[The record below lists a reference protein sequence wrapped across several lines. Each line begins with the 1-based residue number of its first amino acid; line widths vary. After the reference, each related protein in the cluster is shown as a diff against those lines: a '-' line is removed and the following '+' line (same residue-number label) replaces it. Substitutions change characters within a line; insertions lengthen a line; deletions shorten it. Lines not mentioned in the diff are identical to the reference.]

1 MAIKTDELLK
11 TFLEM
16 KPETAYFLDTK
27 TGKVISVGT
36 TPTPAEIKLLKEK
49 TIAGT
54 LLKIPRYSSSNN
66 YKDMEEFIPTLN
78 NVQLQKRLTD
88 ALKSGGNASRFFKDA
103 LMSHSRE
110 KEKWNN
116 FRAERIINFINQFL
130 KTSGLL

>member
-1 MAIKTDELLK
+1 MPIKIDELLK
-11 TFLEM
+11 IFLEM
-16 KPETAYFLDTK
+16 KQETAYFLDIK
-27 TGKVISVGT
+27 TGKIIGVGT
-36 TPTPAEIKLLKEK
+36 APTPTEIKLLKEK

-54 LLKIPRYSSSNN
+54 LVKIPRYPSSDN

-78 NVQLQKRLTD
+78 NIQLQKRLMD

-116 FRAERIINFINQFL
+116 FRAERIKSFINQFL
-130 KTSGLL
+130 KTNGLL